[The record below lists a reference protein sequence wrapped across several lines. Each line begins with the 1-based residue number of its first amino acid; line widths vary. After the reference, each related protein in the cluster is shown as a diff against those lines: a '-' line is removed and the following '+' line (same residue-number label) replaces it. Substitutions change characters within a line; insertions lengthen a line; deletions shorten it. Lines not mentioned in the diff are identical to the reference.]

1 MAGRV
6 LIIEDDPDIIQLL
19 SHVVRRAGGESVLAS
34 GGRQGLRLAQK
45 SSPDLI
51 LLDLMMDDM
60 DGWSTLEALKADE
73 RLRAIPVVIV
83 TVKQEVEDYEQIDAH
98 AGMFESWVAKPFKVD
113 ELTKRITEILGS

>member
-6 LIIEDDPDIIQLL
+6 LIVEDDPDIIQLL
-19 SHVVRRAGGESVLAS
+19 SHVVRRAGAESVLAS
-34 GGRQGLRLAQK
+34 GGRQGLRLALK

-73 RLRAIPVVIV
+73 QLSPIPVIIV
-83 TVKQEVEDYEQIDAH
+83 TVKQEVEDFDQIEAH
-98 AGMFESWVAKPFKVD
+98 AGMFEGWVAKPFRVD
-113 ELTKRITEILGS
+113 ELMGRINEILGS

>member
-1 MAGRV
+1 MARRV

-19 SHVVRRAGGESVLAS
+19 YYVVARAGCEPVLAS

-45 SSPDLI
+45 GGVDLV

-73 RLRAIPVVIV
+73 ALRPVPVIIV
-83 TVKQEVEDYEQIDAH
+83 TVKQEVEDYDQIEAH
-98 AGMFESWVAKPFKVD
+98 AGMFEDWVAKPFRVD
-113 ELTKRITEILGS
+113 ELMDRITEILGS